1 MADARQRPVLDP
13 TTYRWVD
20 RLTKLVGVAL
30 VAGGLEAGGHTFGGV
45 ALGLAGAALAV
56 STVFVEPATDHSEVT
71 DE

>member
-1 MADARQRPVLDP
+1 MPEADRRLALDP
-13 TTYRWVD
+13 VTYRRAD
-20 RLTKLVGVAL
+20 RLTKLGGVAL
-30 VAGGLEAGGHTFGGV
+30 VALGLEAGGDTVAGV